1 MKVLLVEDDE
11 DKREQL
17 REFLSSEL
25 SAEVIEARS
34 RQSGIHA
41 LLKDSFD
48 LILLDMSMPTFDIT
62 PTEDGGRPQ
71 AYAGRDILHQM
82 DRYAITTKV
91 VVVTQF
97 DRFGQSED
105 EITLP
110 ELDKQLE
117 VAFPDNYL
125 GAVYYNV
132 GYAGWQESLRILLVN
147 TKFINS

>member
-25 SAEVIEARS
+25 SAEVTEARS

-48 LILLDMSMPTFDIT
+48 LIVLDMSMPTFDIT

-105 EITLP
+105 EITLL

-117 VAFPDNYL
+117 GAFPDNYL

-132 GYAGWQESLRILLVN
+132 SYAGWQESLRTLLVN
-147 TKFINS
+147 ANFLNS